1 MAETTGKRKSAG
13 EDGSNKKQKTGFA
26 MNLNRAVDKE
36 WEGTCFR
43 DVLKAP
49 PHTLQGL
56 APRSDEVL
64 AKFGIKTVEDLANW
78 KFYHICKM
86 IVTLAAVEDEDAR
99 EAKAKFNVNNA
110 LDKNKEAKSF
120 NALLKDSTASVQG
133 IGPALA
139 GELEKLRV
147 KTVED
152 LGTWKYCKW
161 AEAIKTGAEYEFDDL
176 AKHKN

>member
-1 MAETTGKRKSAG
+1 MAETTGKRKSDA
-13 EDGSNKKQKTGFA
+13 DAGSNKKQKTGFA

-64 AKFGIKTVEDLANW
+64 AKFGVKSVEDLANW

-110 LDKNKEAKSF
+110 LDKNKEHKSF
-120 NALLKDSTASVQG
+120 TELCKESTAAVQG
-133 IGPALA
+133 IGPTLA
-139 GELEKLRV
+139 KELEHLRV

-161 AEAIKTGAEYEFDDL
+161 AEAIKTGAQYEFDDL
-176 AKHKN
+176 TKHKN